1 MKTNASNSPNSIE
14 EPLFT
19 YYSELGTVSK
29 GTLYDEP
36 DGFYVY
42 SLPSQDLL
50 YDSFDSIQEQIH
62 LRLIDLDNLINERL
76 FGNQSAYYSIICFC
90 PTAIS
95 EGGFSPEMTFDRN
108 SFANY
113 IKRFSFEEVRRLIYL
128 DHLKYLTESFYETC
142 NQARELTENDVS
154 CTRRNRAHWRHL
166 ERIIQRLIT
175 EVSLDDERSGV
186 VHN

>member
-1 MKTNASNSPNSIE
+1 MKTNASNSPNSNKKIKK
-14 EPLFT
+14 PLFT

-29 GTLYDEP
+29 GTLYDKP

-50 YDSFDSIQEQIH
+50 HDSFDSIQEQIR
-62 LRLIDLDNLINERL
+62 LRLIDLDNLIIERL

-113 IKRFSFEEVRRLIYL
+113 IKRFSFEKARRLIYL
-128 DHLKYLTESFYETC
+128 DDLKYLTESFYETY
-142 NQARELTENDVS
+142 NQAVS
-154 CTRRNRAHWRHL
+154 
-166 ERIIQRLIT
+166 
-175 EVSLDDERSGV
+175 
-186 VHN
+186 

>member
-1 MKTNASNSPNSIE
+1 MKMNASNSPNSIE

-50 YDSFDSIQEQIH
+50 YDSFDSIQGQIH
-62 LRLIDLDNLINERL
+62 SRLIDLDNLIIERL

-95 EGGFSPEMTFDRN
+95 QVKHHF
-108 SFANY
+108 
-113 IKRFSFEEVRRLIYL
+113 LL
-128 DHLKYLTESFYETC
+128 
-142 NQARELTENDVS
+142 REQIV
-154 CTRRNRAHWRHL
+154 AARHL
-166 ERIIQRLIT
+166 GEAGEARGHHGAIMPAVDTLLELCAECRAVRT
-175 EVSLDDERSGV
+175 GAD
-186 VHN
+186 